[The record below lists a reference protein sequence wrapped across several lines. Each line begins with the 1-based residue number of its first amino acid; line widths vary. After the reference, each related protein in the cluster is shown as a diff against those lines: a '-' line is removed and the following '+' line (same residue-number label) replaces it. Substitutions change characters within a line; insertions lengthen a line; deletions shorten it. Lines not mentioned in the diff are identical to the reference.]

1 MKMDQLRKLAQEAQK
16 LPLEAATANDRA
28 AHGASRPAMITAVR
42 DGVAV
47 HPDGEHIRVRGG
59 ADQWAA
65 GLLCRVRDAATMAL
79 FGLTDG
85 PIGYLPS
92 SARSEH
98 GHERW
103 RL

>member
-47 HPDGEHIRVRGG
+47 HPDGERIRGRGG

-65 GLLCRVRDAATMAL
+65 GLLCRVRDAAIMAL

>member
-1 MKMDQLRKLAQEAQK
+1 MI
-16 LPLEAATANDRA
+16 

-47 HPDGEHIRVRGG
+47 HPDGERIRVRGG

-65 GLLCRVRDAATMAL
+65 GLLCRVREAATMAL

-85 PIGYLPS
+85 RIVSLPS
-92 SARSEH
+92 SAQRTRSRKMAALAMEAA
-98 GHERW
+98 
-103 RL
+103 

>member
-1 MKMDQLRKLAQEAQK
+1 
-16 LPLEAATANDRA
+16 
-28 AHGASRPAMITAVR
+28 
-42 DGVAV
+42 
-47 HPDGEHIRVRGG
+47 
-59 ADQWAA
+59 
-65 GLLCRVRDAATMAL
+65 LLCRVRDAATLAL

-85 PIGYLPS
+85 RIGYLPS